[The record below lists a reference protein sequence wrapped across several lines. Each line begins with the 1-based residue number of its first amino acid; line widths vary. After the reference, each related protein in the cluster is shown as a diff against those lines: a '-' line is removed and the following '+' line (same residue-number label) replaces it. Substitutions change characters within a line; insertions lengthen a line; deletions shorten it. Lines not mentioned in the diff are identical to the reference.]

1 MSGSTRSSGS
11 PKWSARAHPPEPQLR
26 RDTAR
31 VSEADVEVI
40 RDQFEAVNERDFER
54 AMALYADD
62 VVLVVEGEAVVN
74 PGTYEGKEAVG
85 GWFGD
90 WFQAFGRDYNF
101 EIDEARELGD
111 LIFIHATHGGSGRA
125 SGVEVRGEN
134 SYLYRVRD
142 GKIARVGFYA
152 TRAEALEAA
161 GMAE

>member
-1 MSGSTRSSGS
+1 MSQQ
-11 PKWSARAHPPEPQLR
+11 EI
-26 RDTAR
+26 
-31 VSEADVEVI
+31 DVV

-62 VVLVVEGEAVVN
+62 VVLVVEGEAVAN
-74 PGTYEGKEAVG
+74 PGTFEGKEAVG

-90 WFQAFGRDYNF
+90 WFQAFGRDYHF

-125 SGVEVRGEN
+125 SGAEVHGEN

-142 GKIARVGFYA
+142 GKVVGVGFYA
-152 TRAEALEAA
+152 TRAEALAAA
-161 GMAE
+161 GVAE

>member
-1 MSGSTRSSGS
+1 MRKKPGILD
-11 PKWSARAHPPEPQLR
+11 A
-26 RDTAR
+26 

-62 VVLVVEGEAVVN
+62 VVLVVEGEAVPN

-90 WFQAFGRDYNF
+90 WFQSFGRDYHF

-111 LIFIHATHGGSGRA
+111 LVLVRATHGGTGRT
-125 SGVEVRGEN
+125 SGVEVHGDN

-142 GKIARVGFYA
+142 GKVVGVGFYA
-152 TRAEALEAA
+152 TRAEALAAA
-161 GMAE
+161 GVAE